1 MIARPAGDRSAP
13 PVLETPRLRLRRHE
27 PEDAGPIARLI
38 DNWNVVRWLSQV
50 PFPYTQADADRWIDQ
65 CHRTWAE
72 GREYQY
78 VIVRRDD
85 DRAIGHIGLTLERD
99 GRSAEFGYWLGQPY
113 WGQGFGGEA
122 AMAVL
127 SIGFRS
133 LDLDR
138 ISALCIAD
146 NHGSLQVLRKAGFV
160 EVGRCRKAFQPQGR
174 QLEVPVLAL
183 DRGRFEA
190 ARRVP

>member
-1 MIARPAGDRSAP
+1 MIARPAGDRCAP
-13 PVLETPRLRLRRHE
+13 PMLETSRLRLRQHM
-27 PEDAGPIARLI
+27 PEDAQPIARLI

-50 PFPYTQADADRWIDQ
+50 PFPYTHADAVKWIDQ

-99 GRSAEFGYWLGQPY
+99 SRSAEFGYWLGQPY

-127 SIGFRS
+127 GVGFRS
-133 LDLDR
+133 LELDR
-138 ISALCIAD
+138 ISASSIAD

-174 QLEVPVLAL
+174 QLDVPVLAL

-190 ARRVP
+190 ARRTP